1 MQRDPPAAAKRG
13 KSPIPPRPAC
23 AGLLLPGALRFLG
36 THPTWSAG
44 LGKGERRK
52 SRSLRRL
59 CRSRVCQSRQKQK
72 SPGRGGGRSPARGF
86 AALWDQTARA
96 KAPLLCTVTG
106 GRRGIPA
113 KKAADAALRGIA
125 SAAFC
130 MVILFWVAFGKV
142 RVCAVPPPGRKTRR
156 PVFQPLCHA
165 CRMVSSAG
173 AWQKE

>member
-1 MQRDPPAAAKRG
+1 MVRGSLQEGSGAKTAACAGPAAAASARAAKNKKFPAGGQIPGQELRG
-13 KSPIPPRPAC
+13 FWGPN
-23 AGLLLPGALRFLG
+23 GA
-36 THPTWSAG
+36 
-44 LGKGERRK
+44 GKG
-52 SRSLRRL
+52 
-59 CRSRVCQSRQKQK
+59 
-72 SPGRGGGRSPARGF
+72 
-86 AALWDQTARA
+86 
-96 KAPLLCTVTG
+96 PLLCGITG

-130 MVILFWVAFGKV
+130 MVVLFWVAFGKV
-142 RVCAVPPPGRKTRR
+142 RVRAAPPPGRKTRR